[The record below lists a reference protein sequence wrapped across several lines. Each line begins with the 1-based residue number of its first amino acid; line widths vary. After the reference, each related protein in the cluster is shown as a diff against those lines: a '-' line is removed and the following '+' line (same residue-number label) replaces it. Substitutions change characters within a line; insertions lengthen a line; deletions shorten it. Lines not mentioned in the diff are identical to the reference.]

1 MSASMPMDRDRLLD
15 LLAERAVE
23 GLDAPAEQ
31 ELARLLAQSD
41 EFAGDELDLAAAAA
55 DLAMSGEFEAM
66 PAHLARRLEAQG
78 RALGA
83 SGAGGASALDEGV
96 AGRIGGGA
104 GAWAGWLAAAAAV
117 ALAFVAW
124 MRPGAV
130 TPGARTDGVAA
141 VASDEAVEEFIADHP
156 GAKVAQWSDWDS
168 PEVAGVEGRVV
179 WSESEQTGYMTF
191 RGLRANDPT
200 AEQYQLWIIDERG
213 MGQRISGAIFDAK
226 DPDGDGTVVV
236 RIDPRIRV
244 RNAAAFAVT
253 IEQPGG
259 TWVSDMERRVVI
271 ASLPAQG

>member
-1 MSASMPMDRDRLLD
+1 MSASMPTDGDRLLD

-23 GLDAPAEQ
+23 GLDAQSRE
-31 ELARLLAQSD
+31 ELERLLAASD
-41 EFAGDELDLAAAAA
+41 EFGGDELELAAAAA
-55 DLAMSGEFEAM
+55 DLAMMGDAGAM
-66 PAHLARRLEAQG
+66 PAHVRARIEAQ
-78 RALGA
+78 AEA
-83 SGAGGASALDEGV
+83 HVSGNTQRSDV
-96 AGRIGGGA
+96 AGRIGGG
-104 GAWAGWLAAAAAV
+104 GPVPGWTGWLAAAAAI
-117 ALAFVAW
+117 AMAFAAW
-124 MRPGAV
+124 MRPSA
-130 TPGARTDGVAA
+130 PGVVGGEAPTIAR
-141 VASDEAVEEFIADHP
+141 SVEVVDDFIAEHP
-156 GAKVAQWSDWDS
+156 SVKVAQWSDWDN

-179 WSESEQTGYMTF
+179 WSETDQTGYMTF
-191 RGLRANDPT
+191 EGLRSNDPG

-213 MGQRISGAIFDAK
+213 MGQRISGAIFDAQ